1 MNADIKEPLHILAS
15 IGGNF
20 FEHRAF
26 LADHNAL
33 VAFTLAVMVA
43 STSIN
48 PLFPARAFFNAYRD
62 AVWNFLIK
70 QAQQLFPDDLRC
82 NYALRL
88 IGQRIVREKCIE
100 GVESFFSSAS
110 KSVTPSPLRAET
122 GTTAVKS

>member
-1 MNADIKEPLHILAS
+1 MDQSLSVAPVLLHLDPALQMNADIKEPLHILAG

-33 VAFTLAVMVA
+33 VAFTLAVNGGFHIHQ
-43 STSIN
+43 STVF
-48 PLFPARAFFNAYRD
+48 PLAHFFNAYRD

-88 IGQRIVREKCIE
+88 IGQRIVREKVHRGSGE
-100 GVESFFSSAS
+100 LF
-110 KSVTPSPLRAET
+110 
-122 GTTAVKS
+122 